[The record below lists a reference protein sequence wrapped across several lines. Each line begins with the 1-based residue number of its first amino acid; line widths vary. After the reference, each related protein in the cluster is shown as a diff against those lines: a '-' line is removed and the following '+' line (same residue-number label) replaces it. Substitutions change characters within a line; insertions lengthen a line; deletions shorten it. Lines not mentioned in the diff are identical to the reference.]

1 MLFQKSTL
9 AVLLTDPML
18 DFVGQR
24 ERMIEI
30 MFEKYQLYISI
41 KKKKTTYLSL
51 LSYGRRAGT
60 VIECVH
66 GISCAA
72 AINMDNDL
80 LTCCCL
86 DVTGSDLS

>member
-1 MLFQKSTL
+1 M
-9 AVLLTDPML
+9 

-41 KKKKTTYLSL
+41 KKTAYLSL
-51 LSYGRRAGT
+51 LSYGRHAGT
-60 VIECVH
+60 VIECGH

-72 AINMDNDL
+72 AINMDNDQ

-86 DVTGSDLS
+86 DVTGSDLSKHLAILSHRLP